1 MYPACNI
8 SIFSSQYSQALFKMK
23 SIESD
28 DHRLFSRIVD
38 FSQKMSSR
46 STLGHD
52 APEQVLSSEF
62 PTLMNCLSL
71 SDFVRMVVD
80 DVKADSMSNLSKVIA
95 VARAMLSAKVGS
107 SAEASTL
114 LLDSKLK
121 LRGVTMETCR
131 EALALM
137 DFLGT
142 DEEDKEQM
150 MKLIISKFPFA
161 KDC

>member
-1 MYPACNI
+1 
-8 SIFSSQYSQALFKMK
+8 MK

-28 DHRLFSRIVD
+28 DHRLFSRIID

-46 STLGHD
+46 SSRGHD
-52 APEQVLSSEF
+52 APEQVLSSVF
-62 PTLMNCLSL
+62 PTLMNCLL
-71 SDFVRMVVD
+71 LPDFVRLVVD

-95 VARAMLSAKVGS
+95 VARAMPSAEVGS
-107 SAEASTL
+107 SAEASSL
-114 LLDSKLK
+114 LLDSKLN

-137 DFLGT
+137 ESLEAN
-142 DEEDKEQM
+142 EEDKGQM

-161 KDC
+161 KIF